1 MEGDVIH
8 IHLLLHHLVLF
19 CKRLLISW
27 LQSPSAVILEP
38 PKLKSVTISIVFP
51 SIFHEVM
58 GPDAMKQE
66 SLVEAWVGG
75 GMLQGQGHRVKQWG
89 APDLLK

>member
-1 MEGDVIH
+1 M
-8 IHLLLHHLVLF
+8 
-19 CKRLLISW
+19 
-27 LQSPSAVILEP
+27 AA
-38 PKLKSVTISIVFP
+38 VTICSDFGAPQIKVCHYFHCFP